1 MPTSTA
7 TAHAFSRATAKRRA
21 ISAITSASAWSASTC
36 HCPCP
41 WPTTASAAGSARC
54 SATSAPT
61 GPTRCASTPGAR
73 PSRSAGLRPA
83 CAKVP
88 YSVSPAIDKRH
99 RPQGG
104 GTTMIIGM
112 SVHAFTTLHTLI
124 SLIGIL
130 SGLIALAGL
139 LGGRALGGWTGLFLL
154 TTVLTSVT
162 GFMFHSA
169 NFGPP
174 QVVGVISLVAL
185 AIAISARYLYH

>member
-1 MPTSTA
+1 
-7 TAHAFSRATAKRRA
+7 
-21 ISAITSASAWSASTC
+21 
-36 HCPCP
+36 
-41 WPTTASAAGSARC
+41 
-54 SATSAPT
+54 
-61 GPTRCASTPGAR
+61 
-73 PSRSAGLRPA
+73 
-83 CAKVP
+83 
-88 YSVSPAIDKRH
+88 
-99 RPQGG
+99 
-104 GTTMIIGM
+104 MIIGM

-185 AIAISARYLYH
+185 AIAISARYLYHAAGAWRWIYVVTAVLSLYLNCFVGVVQAFDKIPALHALAPTGTEMPFKIAQLVLLLLFVVLGFKAVRRFHPGSAGTAAAAAG